1 MRPAGKPPEG
11 PRAAVVG
18 NDGKVHLKPVT
29 IGQDYGTDVEILS
42 GIDANDAIVLNP
54 SDSLEEGQPVNL
66 EKAGNRS

>member
-1 MRPAGKPPEG
+1 MILANVGAIIVVILQANLGELARIPGDRRRDAP
-11 PRAAVVG
+11 AAVAF
-18 NDGKVHLKPVT
+18 
-29 IGQDYGTDVEILS
+29 